1 MDMKKV
7 MIIRAY
13 GLNWDYDLYMVPDD
27 VVLEAEKLMAN
38 GEWANAYKLI
48 IKNDKT
54 SNTHLRRKNWHDLNT
69 VDFLLEYIEGVTV

>member
-1 MDMKKV
+1 
-7 MIIRAY
+7 
-13 GLNWDYDLYMVPDD
+13 MVPDD

-54 SNTHLRRKNWHDLNT
+54 SNTYLRRKNWHLKHDRFST
-69 VDFLLEYIEGVTV
+69 

>member
-7 MIIRAY
+7 IIRAY

-38 GEWANAYKLI
+38 GEWANAYFYVEGNSHV
-48 IKNDKT
+48 IKWSSKH
-54 SNTHLRRKNWHDLNT
+54 SLRN
-69 VDFLLEYIEGVTV
+69 